1 MKKTLTIKK
10 NYEFL
15 RVYKKGS
22 YAVGKFLVLYVLKN
36 GLKINRLG
44 ITASKKIG
52 KSVVRNRLKRL
63 IRESY
68 RHYEEDLVSGYDIVF
83 LSRSTEEKPVYKDI
97 KKEAGYLLKK
107 LNMFNRERIDCLE
120 EQ

>member
-15 RVYKKGS
+15 RVYKKGR
-22 YAVGKFLVLYVLKN
+22 YIVGKFLVLYAWKN
-36 GLKINRLG
+36 GMKINRLG
-44 ITASKKIG
+44 ITASKKVG
-52 KSVVRNRLKRL
+52 KSVVRNRLRRL

-68 RHYEEDLVSGYDIVF
+68 RYYEEKIVSGYDIVF
-83 LSRSTEEKPVYKDI
+83 LSRSTEEKPGYKDI
-97 KKEAGYLLKK
+97 KKETGYLLKK